1 LNGAL
6 IEINYLYP
14 ICDIMSMGGNNNH
27 LLTVSWDEG
36 SGAVKLIDQTKL
48 PENLE
53 YVICKNHNQVAD
65 AIKNLSIRG
74 APAIGVAAAMGLALC
89 AVNDNSAN
97 KKDLQ
102 SSLETAYKI
111 LLQTRPTA
119 VNLKWGLDK
128 VMEESSK
135 HETVQDIKENLVKLV
150 KEMSDDDIQ
159 TNKNMGRFGSRLIDN
174 GDVIMTH
181 CNAGAL
187 ATVSYGTAL
196 GVVRSAKES
205 GKKISV
211 FATETRP
218 VMQGSRLT
226 AFELVHDGIDVSL
239 IPDTAVGHLM
249 ANNMIDK
256 VIVGADRILK
266 TGHVFNKIGTYQVAL
281 LANSH
286 NIPFYVA
293 APLSTFDLNQD
304 DPEKIVIE
312 ERSVEEVVKIGDKRI
327 APRGVRIFNPAFDLT
342 PPNLVTGIITEKGV
356 LMPPFEKS
364 ISEAFGIDAQAG
376 S

>member
-1 LNGAL
+1 
-6 IEINYLYP
+6 
-14 ICDIMSMGGNNNH
+14 MSLDGDNNP
-27 LLTVSWDEG
+27 LLTVSWDEESG
-36 SGAVKLIDQTKL
+36 SVKLIDQTKL

-53 YVICKNHNQVAD
+53 YIICKNHNQVAD

-102 SSLETAYKI
+102 SSLENAYKI

-135 HETVQDIKENLVKLV
+135 HETVRDVKENIVKLV

-159 TNKNMGRFGSRLIDN
+159 TNKNMGRFGSNLIDN

-196 GVVRSAKES
+196 GVIRSAKES

-226 AFELVHDGIDVSL
+226 AFELVHDEIDVSL

-293 APLSTFDLNQD
+293 APLSTFDLKQD
-304 DPEKIVIE
+304 NPGKIVIE
-312 ERSVEEVVKIGDKRI
+312 ERSVEEVVKIGGKRI
-327 APRGVRIFNPAFDLT
+327 APKGVRVFNPAFDLT
-342 PPNLVTGIITEKGV
+342 PPNLITGIITEKGV
-356 LMPPFEKS
+356 LKPPFEKS
-364 ISEAFGIDAQAG
+364 IPEAFGLDEKAG
-376 S
+376 L

>member
-1 LNGAL
+1 
-6 IEINYLYP
+6 
-14 ICDIMSMGGNNNH
+14 MSMDGNNNP
-27 LLTVSWDEG
+27 LLTVTWDEESG
-36 SGAVKLIDQTKL
+36 SVKLIDQTKL

-53 YVICKNHNQVAD
+53 YIVCKTHNHVAD

-89 AVNDNSAN
+89 AVNDNSDN
-97 KKDLQ
+97 KKDLM
-102 SSLETAYKI
+102 SSLENAYKV

-128 VMEESSK
+128 MMEESGK

-159 TNKNMGRFGSRLIDN
+159 TNKNMGRFGSALIDT

-196 GVVRSAKES
+196 GVIRSAKES

-293 APLSTFDLNQD
+293 APLSTFDLKQD
-304 DPEKIVIE
+304 NPDKIVIE
-312 ERSVEEVVKIGDKRI
+312 ERSVEEVVKIGGKRI
-327 APRGVRIFNPAFDLT
+327 APKGVRVFNPAFDLT
-342 PPNLVTGIITEKGV
+342 PPNLITGIITEKGV
-356 LMPPFEKS
+356 LKPPFEKS
-364 ISEAFGIDAQAG
+364 ISEAFGMG
-376 S
+376 